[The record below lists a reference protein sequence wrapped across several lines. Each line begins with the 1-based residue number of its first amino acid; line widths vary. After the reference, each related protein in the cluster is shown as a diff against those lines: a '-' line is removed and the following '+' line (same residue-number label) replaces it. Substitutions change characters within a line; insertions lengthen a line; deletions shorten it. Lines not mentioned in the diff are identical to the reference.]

1 MFKSRNRLLL
11 PLITVSAL
19 FCILSGE
26 CAVRALLAQNAARP
40 ALKALEKAK
49 AAEKATKAA
58 APVKEV
64 EPKAANAEPDARAAD
79 RAAIRKTMQSFA
91 EAFQKSD
98 AAAAAAFMTSGAELI
113 SVEGVAV
120 RGREAIQQAYA
131 NHFAKT
137 ARPKIG
143 LQVTSLEF
151 PSRDTAME
159 EGLMT
164 ISKGGADES
173 VTNHYNILYV
183 REDGKW
189 YLASVRESAA
199 EKSPLEELDWLIG
212 TWAAKGKESEAQT
225 TYDWFGNKSFIRAQF
240 SIREKETA
248 VTGMQL
254 IGVDPETN
262 TLRTW
267 TFEVDGGF
275 GEGTCTRDG
284 NKWVFETTTSMTD
297 RRVMTASNI
306 LIHVDKNTFTWQ
318 PVNLTIDGEE
328 IANLPP
334 VKVVRVEAKN

>member
-1 MFKSRNRLLL
+1 MVKNRNRLALS
-11 PLITVSAL
+11 LIAASAL
-19 FCILSGE
+19 LWCFSEG
-26 CAVRALLAQNAARP
+26 RTDRGLLAQNATKP
-40 ALKALEKAK
+40 AAK
-49 AAEKATKAA
+49 AAEKTTKPAAPAKAA
-58 APVKEV
+58 
-64 EPKAANAEPDARAAD
+64 EPKAADAEPDPRAAD

-98 AAAAAAFMTSGAELI
+98 APAAAAFMSAGAELI

-120 RGREAIQQAYA
+120 RGREAIQQAYV

-137 ARPKIG
+137 ARPKIS

-164 ISKGGADES
+164 ISKGGADADDS
-173 VTNHYNILYV
+173 ATNHYNILYV

-199 EKSPLEELDWLIG
+199 EKSPLQELEWLIG

-225 TYDWFGNKSFIRAQF
+225 TYEWFGNKAFIRAQF
-240 SIREKETA
+240 SIREKDST

-254 IGVDPETN
+254 IGLDPETN
-262 TLRTW
+262 SLRTW

-297 RRVMTASNI
+297 RRIMAASNI

-318 PVNLTIDGEE
+318 PVNLTIDGES

-334 VKVVRVEAKN
+334 VKVVRVETKK